1 MTASPGCG
9 KIPAGVYPFN
19 FPEPDSVPESV
30 ADGQSSFT
38 RVAFLC
44 GEDMHPSAIRQR
56 WPGARFLGI
65 GWVNGVLSSGI
76 GLRPNALGPR
86 IWGILVDT
94 GAPLEGMFVQVTR
107 RDGTASTAVLNGDP
121 ATIGTLS
128 GILAQARYWEL
139 PGDYRDQIEAAA
151 SGAIST

>member
-1 MTASPGCG
+1 
-9 KIPAGVYPFN
+9 
-19 FPEPDSVPESV
+19 VPESV
-30 ADGQSSFT
+30 ADGQPSFT

-76 GLRPNALGPR
+76 GLEPDALGPR

-94 GAPLEGMFVQVTR
+94 GAPLEGMFVPVTR
-107 RDGTASTAVLNGDP
+107 RDGTPATAVVSGEP
-121 ATIGTLS
+121 AVVGSLA
-128 GILAQARYWEL
+128 GMLAQARYWEL
-139 PGDYRDQIEAAA
+139 PRDYRDRVEAAA
-151 SGAIST
+151 SEAMPA